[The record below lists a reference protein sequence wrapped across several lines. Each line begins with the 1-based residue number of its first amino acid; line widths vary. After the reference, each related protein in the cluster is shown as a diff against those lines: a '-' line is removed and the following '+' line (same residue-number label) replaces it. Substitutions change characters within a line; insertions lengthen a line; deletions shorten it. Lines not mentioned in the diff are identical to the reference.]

1 MLEELRGYKKNSI
14 KIFLLGY
21 TDQLKKKHPKLH
33 GKRED
38 AISILSSNELKNFYD
53 KSIEEGMLEPMA
65 SYKEYKNL
73 YDKMNQAEKES
84 KSIIERKE

>member
-1 MLEELRGYKKNSI
+1 M
-14 KIFLLGY
+14 GY
-21 TDQLKKKHPKLH
+21 TGKLKKHLKSHV
-33 GKRED
+33 KRED
-38 AISILSSNELKNFYD
+38 AISILSCNELKNFYD
-53 KSIEEGMLEPMA
+53 KSIKEGTLEAMA